1 MRIRTAFVLAL
12 TATVAAACNTRD
24 DDATFDTTP
33 GEDIAPAQPVPAQP
47 VDMIVSMAQFEPTGD
62 AGAIQVQGT
71 AELRRQ
77 SATFDSDLELHV
89 RLAGLSE
96 NNHAWHIHE
105 GACGSVGQIVIP
117 ISGAAGRDG
126 VGDDLDPDDEG
137 TIERTVD
144 IDRQHMGMLSPNQAY
159 SVNVH
164 TGDGENPGAP
174 IACATLDIPAD
185 AWGTGTTDAGAAAP
199 APGY

>member
-1 MRIRTAFVLAL
+1 MRTRTAFVLAL
-12 TATVAAACNTRD
+12 AATVAAACDTRD
-24 DDATFDTTP
+24 DDTTFDTTP
-33 GEDIAPAQPVPAQP
+33 GEDITPAPAQP
-47 VDMIVSMAQFEPTGD
+47 VDMIVSMAQFEPTGE
-62 AGAIQVQGT
+62 AGATQVQGT

-96 NNHAWHIHE
+96 NDHAWHIHE

-117 ISGAAGRDG
+117 ISDAAGRDG
-126 VGDDLDPDDEG
+126 VGSDLDPDDDG
-137 TIERTVD
+137 TVERTVD

-164 TGDGENPGAP
+164 AGDGENPGPA
-174 IACATLDIPAD
+174 IACATLDIPSD
-185 AWGTGTTDAGAAAP
+185 AWGAGTTAPGTP
-199 APGY
+199 APTTGY